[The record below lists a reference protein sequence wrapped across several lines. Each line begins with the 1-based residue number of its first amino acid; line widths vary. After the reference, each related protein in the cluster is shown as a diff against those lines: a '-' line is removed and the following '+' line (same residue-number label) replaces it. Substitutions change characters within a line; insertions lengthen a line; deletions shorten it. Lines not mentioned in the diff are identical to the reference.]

1 MIIIEKVENK
11 IFFRTATHRACAED
25 AKSYFLS
32 GCSEI
37 PQAYL
42 MYDKE
47 VLGKLTENMQ
57 ADFVQA
63 LCVDVLSNQPFVVEK
78 RAIFAL

>member
-1 MIIIEKVENK
+1 MTLVDEIMKVDFQA
-11 IFFRTATHRACAED
+11 IPHRACAKD

-47 VLGKLTENMQ
+47 VMGKLTENMQ

-63 LCVDVLSNQPFVVEK
+63 LCVAVLSNQPFLVEK
-78 RAIFAL
+78 RPIFAL

>member
-1 MIIIEKVENK
+1 
-11 IFFRTATHRACAED
+11 
-25 AKSYFLS
+25 
-32 GCSEI
+32 
-37 PQAYL
+37 

-63 LCVDVLSNQPFVVEK
+63 LCVAVLSIQPFLVEK
-78 RAIFAL
+78 MPVSALI

>member
-1 MIIIEKVENK
+1 
-11 IFFRTATHRACAED
+11 
-25 AKSYFLS
+25 
-32 GCSEI
+32 
-37 PQAYL
+37 

-63 LCVDVLSNQPFVVEK
+63 LRVDVPDNQPFLVEK
-78 RAIFAL
+78 RAIFALI